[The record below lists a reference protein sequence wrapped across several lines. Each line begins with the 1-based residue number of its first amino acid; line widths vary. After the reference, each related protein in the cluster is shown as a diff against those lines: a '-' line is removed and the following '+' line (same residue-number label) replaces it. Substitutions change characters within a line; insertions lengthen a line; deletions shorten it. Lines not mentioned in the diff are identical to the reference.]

1 MKPLI
6 AIMGAP
12 VATGNRGVMALG
24 TSLVGLCL
32 KVKPEAQV
40 VFLVGNKDDQP
51 LRLKQ
56 NGQDCWIPVIN
67 YRMSPRSA
75 IRQHM
80 LWILLMAVM
89 YRRLPFSSIRR
100 VIAQGTPWIK
110 ILSEAELVG
119 DVRGGDSFSDIYG
132 FKRFFLG
139 FLPVWSVLLVRQQI
153 VLFPQT
159 YGPYYSRLAKFMAA
173 YIMRRASSIIARD
186 RESQKLAQKMVGS
199 SKIVLLS
206 PDVAFSMEFTKP
218 ENLKVTPPAEGDFF
232 EKPVIELNVNGLM
245 YNGGYNRHNMF
256 DLKLDYPSFLSKL
269 IPALLEEHSGD
280 LLLVP
285 HTYAQPGNVE
295 SDNEACRLL
304 RESLSEDTKRR
315 VFVLTGEYDPHELKG
330 IIGKANFFIGSRM
343 HSCIAALSQGVPC
356 VGVAYSKKFE
366 GVFDTVG
373 MAEWVVDGR
382 RLSSAE
388 AVERV
393 LELFRKR
400 EAVKDDLLRSAEGAR
415 KQLADVFGKMFSSDI
430 LC

>member
-12 VATGNRGVMALG
+12 VTTGNRGVMALG

-40 VFLVGNKDDQP
+40 VFLVGNKDGQP
-51 LRLKQ
+51 LRMKQ

-89 YRRLPFSSIRR
+89 YRILPFSSIRR
-100 VIAQGTPWIK
+100 VIAQGSPWIK

-139 FLPVWSVLLVRQQI
+139 FLPVLTVLLVRREI

-159 YGPYYSRLAKFMAA
+159 YGPYNNRMAKFIAA
-173 YIMRRASSIIARD
+173 YIMRKASTIIARD
-186 RESQKLAQKMVGS
+186 RESQKLAETMVGR
-199 SKIVLLS
+199 SKLVILS
-206 PDVAFSMEFTKP
+206 PDVAFSMESIRPDSLT
-218 ENLKVTPPAEGDFF
+218 VSPPVDWDFF
-232 EKPVIELNVNGLM
+232 KKPVIGLNVNGLM
-245 YNGGYNRHNMF
+245 FNGGYTRRNMF
-256 DLKLDYPSFLSKL
+256 DLKLDYPSFLNKL
-269 IPALLEEHSGD
+269 IPALLGEHSGD

-295 SDNEACRLL
+295 SDNEACWLL
-304 RESLSEDTKRR
+304 RESLPEDMKGR
-315 VFVLTGEYDPHELKG
+315 VYVLTGEYDPHELKS
-330 IIGKANFFIGSRM
+330 IIEKSDFFIGSRM

-400 EAVKDDLLRSAEGAR
+400 EAVRDDLLRSAEGAR

-430 LC
+430 RG